1 MGSSVYDY
9 LGNTDYTIENAPVY
23 EDFQSEVDAI
33 KDLIKNSSSYKD
45 FLQNIRWYL
54 TLDDLLLQEDGFYPS
69 WNIQARKLQVLSYIA
84 NINLYNSKMFSESSD
99 EMLKAA
105 NWALQTNY
113 SPDEYFSILKQS
125 LVNNKHI
132 DATTCIQVH
141 TFIAKIWED
150 LWYGEWITSTVD
162 IGVSHRL
169 AILKDKE
176 TWKLYLISDG
186 LMLEWNSYKE
196 LVSLLPWRFV
206 LLHYLYNSDNKQIWT
221 VQTDTEKQV
230 VKNLDGYW
238 VNSVDN
244 WDTQAFMWNILDK
257 NNLDYLHRKNQLKM
271 EIWNQDKYLFAQHT
285 FDDWTFTNLKVTDN
299 YIPTQW
305 NTVKSVSVW
314 FGWWN
319 SNFDIRINLWTQ
331 WIDKKILNDREK
343 EQIYHFYTWIL
354 AATDKHYLSNG
365 LYARLTWHANWSM
378 TFEDNGV
385 PITNAQWHIWAWLKV
400 WKEFWDNEIYVKW
413 VKSYR
418 IESATSLNQNT
429 QIFKPTVVDWGYTI
443 WIGGESAWDKFR
455 VWGEID
461 YHKEKW
467 KQTVNWKVKIQEWDL
482 AVRLKYGSTKYETT
496 ILPDEKYI
504 AGQVDKKIND
514 NRIVYWW
521 VEHKEQ
527 WDLIKSD
534 KAYLW
539 VKLQF

>member
-1 MGSSVYDY
+1 MTPEIKENLDYQEISESQKQIKELLKSSLPDKIKKQLVEWILDAEKEAGIKKKEILQGLSNDIRKELSEKLGIKTDYVDWQLINWLKKLPSYKDKIKNNITQDIIKNKENFIKQQPTVFIDVKWSYTAVDKNTYVEDKGWVGSVYDY

-54 TLDDLLLQEDGFYPS
+54 TLDDLLLQKDGFYPS

-196 LVSLLPWRFV
+196 LVSLLPW
-206 LLHYLYNSDNKQIWT
+206 
-221 VQTDTEKQV
+221 
-230 VKNLDGYW
+230 
-238 VNSVDN
+238 
-244 WDTQAFMWNILDK
+244 
-257 NNLDYLHRKNQLKM
+257 
-271 EIWNQDKYLFAQHT
+271 
-285 FDDWTFTNLKVTDN
+285 
-299 YIPTQW
+299 
-305 NTVKSVSVW
+305 
-314 FGWWN
+314 
-319 SNFDIRINLWTQ
+319 
-331 WIDKKILNDREK
+331 
-343 EQIYHFYTWIL
+343 
-354 AATDKHYLSNG
+354 
-365 LYARLTWHANWSM
+365 
-378 TFEDNGV
+378 
-385 PITNAQWHIWAWLKV
+385 
-400 WKEFWDNEIYVKW
+400 
-413 VKSYR
+413 
-418 IESATSLNQNT
+418 
-429 QIFKPTVVDWGYTI
+429 
-443 WIGGESAWDKFR
+443 
-455 VWGEID
+455 
-461 YHKEKW
+461 
-467 KQTVNWKVKIQEWDL
+467 
-482 AVRLKYGSTKYETT
+482 
-496 ILPDEKYI
+496 
-504 AGQVDKKIND
+504 
-514 NRIVYWW
+514 
-521 VEHKEQ
+521 
-527 WDLIKSD
+527 
-534 KAYLW
+534 
-539 VKLQF
+539 